1 MDTAAK
7 IVTEALRLWTVDCL
21 TIPDA
26 IRRARETIPASP
38 AAQRLAGRLV
48 FAAVANLRARRESA
62 ILVLAERLG
71 GGPDLAE
78 EIDAWVEAH
87 RMIRRSKAAGRAP
100 SQVVL
105 AAISNIE
112 AEIADRLSPEIW
124 REFSTG
130 FEVQDPRVLVEP
142 V

>member
-7 IVTEALRLWTVDCL
+7 IVTEALRLWKVDCL

-26 IRRARETIPASP
+26 IRRACEVIPASP
-38 AAQRLAGRLV
+38 AARQRAGRLV
-48 FAAVANLRARRESA
+48 FAAVANLRARREAA

-71 GGPDLAE
+71 GGPGLAE

-87 RMIRRSKAAGRAP
+87 RMIRRCKAAGREP
-100 SQVVL
+100 SQAVRSAV
-105 AAISNIE
+105 AYIEDAIASH
-112 AEIADRLSPEIW
+112 LSPEIW

-130 FEVQDPRVLVEP
+130 FKVQ
-142 V
+142 

>member
-87 RMIRRSKAAGRAP
+87 RMIRRAKAM
-100 SQVVL
+100 
-105 AAISNIE
+105 AATPEDLFMPIVALVEIE
-112 AEIADRLSPEIW
+112 EAIRSHLSPEIW

-130 FEVQDPRVLVEP
+130 FEV
-142 V
+142 